1 MPSSTVA
8 KTYDEGGRIGG
19 RQLGE
24 DHMGEEAVST
34 WMPLAAVLLGAF
46 VVHFSTTRLEQ
57 KRRMHD
63 AKALAGMLAAEIDTT
78 IRHAERRGY
87 EAHYRHFLK
96 RFEAGNFSEMPS
108 IRGMDDKLPDIAAAS
123 VDRLGLLD
131 PELSRDVVSW
141 YGSLRGIKIDLLEL
155 GTGKVPHEECAPLLR
170 EALEIWVTDLN
181 GKAPSLVERL
191 RGV

>member
-1 MPSSTVA
+1 MAV
-8 KTYDEGGRIGG
+8 GGL
-19 RQLGE
+19 QCGE
-24 DHMGEEAVST
+24 DSMGEEAVRALI
-34 WMPLAAVLLGAF
+34 PLAGVLLGAL

-57 KRRMHD
+57 RRRMLD

-87 EAHYRHFLK
+87 EEHYRHFVK
-96 RFEAGNFSEMPS
+96 RFEAGSFCEMPS

-131 PELSRDVVSW
+131 PELCRDVVSW

-155 GTGKVPHEECAPLLR
+155 GSGKVPHDECAPLLR
-170 EALEIWVTDLN
+170 EVLDIWVTDVN
-181 GKAPSLVERL
+181 GRAPSLVERL
-191 RGV
+191 RRL

>member
-1 MPSSTVA
+1 MAV
-8 KTYDEGGRIGG
+8 GGL
-19 RQLGE
+19 QCGE
-24 DHMGEEAVST
+24 DSMGEEAVRAL
-34 WMPLAAVLLGAF
+34 MPLAGVLLGAL

-57 KRRMHD
+57 RRRMLD

-87 EAHYRHFLK
+87 EEHYRHFVK
-96 RFEAGNFSEMPS
+96 RFEAGSFCEMPS

-131 PELSRDVVSW
+131 PELCRDVVSW

-155 GTGKVPHEECAPLLR
+155 GSGKVPHDECAPLLR
-170 EALEIWVTDLN
+170 EVLDIWVTDVN
-181 GKAPSLVERL
+181 GRAPSLVERL
-191 RGV
+191 RRL